1 MAGFS
6 SAKKHHRTITPP
18 TIYVHNGGMA
28 ETLVFDNFEVTII
41 RSARRKT
48 AAIKVDLTGVSV
60 RVPQSLAQE
69 RIRELIAEKSD
80 WVERKLEVSAQK
92 RQAIATREARRERL
106 DNGSLILIQGRQI
119 PLDLRKDRQ
128 MSVAEESG
136 QLIVRG
142 PDAMRGEPEQLR
154 ALVEQW
160 LYGRAVEELHFCV
173 NVYKQKVGASPS
185 VIQIK
190 DYRARWG
197 SCKPDGSIQLNW
209 RLIHAPIHI
218 MDYVVVHELCHLL
231 EMNHSRRFWTEVERV
246 DPQYQMKRQW
256 LKDNG
261 WRLTL

>member
-1 MAGFS
+1 
-6 SAKKHHRTITPP
+6 
-18 TIYVHNGGMA
+18 MA

-41 RSARRKT
+41 RSPRRKT
-48 AAIKVDLTGVSV
+48 AAIKVDLNGVSV

-69 RIRELIAEKSD
+69 HIRELIAEKSE
-80 WVERKLEVSAQK
+80 WVERKLKVSEQK
-92 RQAIATREARRERL
+92 RQAIAAQEARSEHL

-119 PLDLRKDRQ
+119 PLSLREDRQ

-142 PDAMRGEPEQLR
+142 PDAMLGESEQLR

-173 NVYKQKVGASPS
+173 NVYQQKVGVSPRI
-185 VIQIK
+185 IQIK

>member
-1 MAGFS
+1 
-6 SAKKHHRTITPP
+6 
-18 TIYVHNGGMA
+18 MA
-28 ETLVFDNFEVTII
+28 EILVFDNFEVTIV
-41 RSARRKT
+41 RSVRRKT
-48 AAIKVDLTGVSV
+48 AAIKVDLSGVSV

-69 RIRELIAEKSD
+69 RIRELVAEKSD
-80 WVERKLEVSAQK
+80 WVERKLEISEQK
-92 RQAIATREARRERL
+92 RRAIAAQEARSEHL
-106 DNGSLILIQGRQI
+106 DTGSLILIQGRQV
-119 PLDLRKDRQ
+119 PLDLREDRQ

-142 PDAMRGEPEQLR
+142 PDAMRGEPEQRR

-160 LYGRAVEELHFCV
+160 LYSRAVEELHFCV
-173 NVYKQKVGASPS
+173 NVYKQKVGASPR

-231 EMNHSRRFWTEVERV
+231 EMNHSRRFWSEVARV
-246 DPQYQMKRQW
+246 DPQFRMKRQW

>member
-1 MAGFS
+1 
-6 SAKKHHRTITPP
+6 
-18 TIYVHNGGMA
+18 MA
-28 ETLVFDNFEVTII
+28 EVLVFDNFEVTII
-41 RSARRKT
+41 RSVRRKT
-48 AAIKVDLTGVSV
+48 AAIKVDLSGVSV
-60 RVPQSLAQE
+60 RVPQSLAQD
-69 RIRELIAEKSD
+69 RIRELVAEKSD
-80 WVERKLEVSAQK
+80 WVERKLEVSEQK
-92 RQAIATREARRERL
+92 RQAIAAQEERGERL
-106 DNGSLILIQGRQI
+106 DNGSLILVQGRQMS
-119 PLDLRKDRQ
+119 LALREGTQ

-154 ALVEQW
+154 ALIEQW
-160 LYGRAVEELHFCV
+160 LYARAVEELHFCV

-185 VIQIK
+185 IIQIK

-231 EMNHSRRFWTEVERV
+231 EMNHSRRCWSEVERV
-246 DPQYQMKRQW
+246 DSQYRMKRQW

>member
-41 RSARRKT
+41 RSPRRKT

-60 RVPQSLAQE
+60 RVQQSLAQE

-80 WVERKLEVSAQK
+80 WVERKLEVSEQK
-92 RQAIATREARRERL
+92 RQAIATQEARRERL

-119 PLDLRKDRQ
+119 PLDLREDRQ

-136 QLIVRG
+136 RLIVRG

-154 ALVEQW
+154 ALVEHW

-185 VIQIK
+185 LIQIK